1 MIGKAIKAVTAT
13 AKNIATINR
22 RIKAISK
29 LFGGVHSA
37 EYEEF
42 TSLISDTLDIYT
54 NKAGEIQIR
63 NNKENRKRYQYISA
77 TAKKVRD
84 TPIQV
89 LQRKAKKQREQF
101 EDYREVSQD
110 EIDFIEYKRF
120 SNNVLDLTTEVY
132 AILNTAVELRLVD
145 EEEYED
151 IRDQL
156 YASEDLRFAM
166 YMNNVRHGGK
176 KAMFE
181 RADLSD
187 FPIEDYTEV
196 EYSWNEDTGE
206 AFTNPSFFGDI

>member
-13 AKNIATINR
+13 AKNIGTINR

-63 NNKENRKRYQYISA
+63 NNKENRNRYQYISA

-84 TPIQV
+84 KPIQV

-132 AILNTAVELRLVD
+132 AILNTAVELKLVN

-196 EYSWNEDTGE
+196 EYTRNEETGE
-206 AFTNPSFFGDI
+206 VFTNPSFFGEI